1 MELCI
6 FNKIE
11 DDLCI
16 KGILE
21 KDNVIVLRNIIEFS
35 ETEGV
40 TSSAIK
46 EYVATRLAN
55 DDNILSRLAQAGKF
69 IGDDLY
75 RLAKFDIEQIY
86 KKLFST
92 QIKYAPSGNPIG
104 FSNGYVASIRAIT
117 ESKSAQELLDL
128 LIEHYRK
135 SAAEFWL
142 SIMRLDMTANLSEY
156 RIPMI
161 LLLIRLSVLSIKNK
175 C

>member
-46 EYVATRLAN
+46 EYVATRLAMM
-55 DDNILSRLAQAGKF
+55 IIFYHVLHR
-69 IGDDLY
+69 
-75 RLAKFDIEQIY
+75 R
-86 KKLFST
+86 
-92 QIKYAPSGNPIG
+92 
-104 FSNGYVASIRAIT
+104 V
-117 ESKSAQELLDL
+117 
-128 LIEHYRK
+128 
-135 SAAEFWL
+135 
-142 SIMRLDMTANLSEY
+142 NLSEMTFNDL
-156 RIPMI
+156 RS
-161 LLLIRLSVLSIKNK
+161 LVL
-175 C
+175 CRT

>member
-75 RLAKFDIEQIY
+75 RLAKFDMSRFIRSCFQL
-86 KKLFST
+86 KLST
-92 QIKYAPSGNPIG
+92 HRQ
-104 FSNGYVASIRAIT
+104 AI
-117 ESKSAQELLDL
+117 
-128 LIEHYRK
+128 
-135 SAAEFWL
+135 L
-142 SIMRLDMTANLSEY
+142 SDSVTDMWRQSE
-156 RIPMI
+156 R
-161 LLLIRLSVLSIKNK
+161 
-175 C
+175 

>member
-55 DDNILSRLAQAGKF
+55 DDNIYHVLHR
-69 IGDDLY
+69 
-75 RLAKFDIEQIY
+75 R
-86 KKLFST
+86 
-92 QIKYAPSGNPIG
+92 
-104 FSNGYVASIRAIT
+104 V
-117 ESKSAQELLDL
+117 
-128 LIEHYRK
+128 
-135 SAAEFWL
+135 
-142 SIMRLDMTANLSEY
+142 NLSE
-156 RIPMI
+156 MTFTDLQNLI
-161 LLLIRLSVLSIKNK
+161 LSRFIKSCFQLKLSTHRQVILSDSVTDMWHQLER
-175 C
+175 

>member
-75 RLAKFDIEQIY
+75 LQNLILSRFIKSCFQLKLSTHRQVILSDSVTDMWRQSEQ
-86 KKLFST
+86 
-92 QIKYAPSGNPIG
+92 
-104 FSNGYVASIRAIT
+104 
-117 ESKSAQELLDL
+117 
-128 LIEHYRK
+128 
-135 SAAEFWL
+135 
-142 SIMRLDMTANLSEY
+142 
-156 RIPMI
+156 
-161 LLLIRLSVLSIKNK
+161 
-175 C
+175 

>member
-55 DDNILSRLAQAGKF
+55 DDNILSRLAQAGRF
-69 IGDDLY
+69 IRSCFQL
-75 RLAKFDIEQIY
+75 
-86 KKLFST
+86 KLST
-92 QIKYAPSGNPIG
+92 HRQ
-104 FSNGYVASIRAIT
+104 AI
-117 ESKSAQELLDL
+117 
-128 LIEHYRK
+128 
-135 SAAEFWL
+135 L
-142 SIMRLDMTANLSEY
+142 SDSVTDMWRQSE
-156 RIPMI
+156 R
-161 LLLIRLSVLSIKNK
+161 
-175 C
+175 

>member
-75 RLAKFDIEQIY
+75 
-86 KKLFST
+86 
-92 QIKYAPSGNPIG
+92 
-104 FSNGYVASIRAIT
+104 
-117 ESKSAQELLDL
+117 DL
-128 LIEHYRK
+128 QNLI
-135 SAAEFWL
+135 L
-142 SIMRLDMTANLSEY
+142 SR
-156 RIPMI
+156 
-161 LLLIRLSVLSIKNK
+161 SIKSCFQLK
-175 C
+175 LSTHRQVILSDSVTDMWRQSEQ

>member
-75 RLAKFDIEQIY
+75 RLAKFDCPTFFPLTLLKVQNLQIS
-86 KKLFST
+86 F
-92 QIKYAPSGNPIG
+92 QP
-104 FSNGYVASIRAIT
+104 
-117 ESKSAQELLDL
+117 
-128 LIEHYRK
+128 
-135 SAAEFWL
+135 
-142 SIMRLDMTANLSEY
+142 
-156 RIPMI
+156 
-161 LLLIRLSVLSIKNK
+161 
-175 C
+175 